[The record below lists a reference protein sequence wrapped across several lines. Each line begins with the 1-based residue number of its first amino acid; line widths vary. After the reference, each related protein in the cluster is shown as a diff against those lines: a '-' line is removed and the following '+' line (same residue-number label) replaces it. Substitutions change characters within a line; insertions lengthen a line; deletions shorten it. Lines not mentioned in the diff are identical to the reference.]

1 MASVAKDLLLFIEG
15 FTSLS
20 GLYVGYE
27 LITVRS
33 GASLGLP
40 LSLLS
45 SFPIS
50 IHDFYLPGLWI
61 FLVYGVGFALV
72 TYSLLSGRRHAWPVA
87 LVLCLVWLV
96 GLTFVVVYMGPNTFS
111 EALYVPQVIALILLV
126 GARRQVSARGA

>member
-1 MASVAKDLLLFIEG
+1 MASEAKDLLLLIEG

-27 LITVRS
+27 LITVPS
-33 GASLGLP
+33 GTSLGLP

-50 IHDFYLPGLWI
+50 IRDFYLPGLWI

-72 TYSLLSGRRHAWPVA
+72 TYSLLSGRRHGWPVA

-111 EALYVPQVIALILLV
+111 EALYAPQVIALILLV